1 MHEIMLLQQKL
12 GLMTLGPETIELE
25 VEITSSDAGA
35 EVGDLDQEMP
45 EEEDLVA

>member
-1 MHEIMLLQQKL
+1 
-12 GLMTLGPETIELE
+12 MTGSRVGPETIELE
-25 VEITSSDAGA
+25 VEITSSDTGS